1 MNIKGLGD
9 FKKEEKKDGKQP
21 KNSYAGGEKSG
32 MAVEHPDDIDGIV
45 EKAKQGGRD
54 HAS

>member
-1 MNIKGLGD
+1 MNIRGLTD

-32 MAVEHPDDIDGIV
+32 MAVEHPDDIDAIV